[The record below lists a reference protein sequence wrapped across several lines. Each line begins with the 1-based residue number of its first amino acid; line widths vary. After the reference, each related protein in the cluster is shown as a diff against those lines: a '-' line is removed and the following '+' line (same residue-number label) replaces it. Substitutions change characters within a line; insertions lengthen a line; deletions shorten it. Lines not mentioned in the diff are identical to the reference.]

1 MLDCLILFLAHIHC
15 CPFVLSKANDEVM
28 IVVCGWWFSKA
39 FKWGVFV
46 CPLYIH
52 LCLIWQIPLEANM
65 TTIYC
70 WPLELPVNERLQ
82 CKHLLPSLLSFVL
95 ITFWSI
101 YACTNFL
108 KLMQFFLNFLVELW
122 LHIIYLKLTKTLQ
135 ISCSVFF

>member
-1 MLDCLILFLAHIHC
+1 MISCSMYLSMWSSPIWCYA
-15 CPFVLSKANDEVM
+15 CPFLFWKMKKLFYSVCFNFLPCKSYEWMSKFLKQVT
-28 IVVCGWWFSKA
+28 
-39 FKWGVFV
+39 
-46 CPLYIH
+46 
-52 LCLIWQIPLEANM
+52 NM

-70 WPLELPVNERLQ
+70 WPLELLVNKRLQ

-101 YACTNFL
+101 YACTKFF

-122 LHIIYLKLTKTLQ
+122 LHRIYLKLTKTLQ